1 MVYTRERDY
10 FAWISDLNNIKWS
23 NLDII
28 NPVRYLG
35 IALIDDDYAYK
46 MLLIDLYIRL
56 KYLFLGSLVQFR
68 GMLFFI
74 AFPNP
79 ERLFGYEI
87 DLNNTTIEFKKLSY
101 KGMSNCKNDTI
112 DEEECIPDQ
121 NDKFVRNIH
130 HVIPIP
136 HN

>member
-1 MVYTRERDY
+1 
-10 FAWISDLNNIKWS
+10 
-23 NLDII
+23 
-28 NPVRYLG
+28 
-35 IALIDDDYAYK
+35 
-46 MLLIDLYIRL
+46 MLLIVLWIYIRAQL
-56 KYLFLGSLVQFR
+56 LFLGSLVQFR

-87 DLNNTTIEFKKLSY
+87 HLNNTTIEYKELSN
-101 KGMSNCKNDTI
+101 KGMSNCNIDETI
-112 DEEECIPDQ
+112 DEEECIPDG

-136 HN
+136 HY